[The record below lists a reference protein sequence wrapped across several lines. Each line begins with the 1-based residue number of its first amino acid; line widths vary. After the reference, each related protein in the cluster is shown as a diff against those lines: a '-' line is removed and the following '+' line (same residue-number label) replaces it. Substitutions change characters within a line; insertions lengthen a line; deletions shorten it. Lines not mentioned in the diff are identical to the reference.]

1 MNQPHDA
8 PNRGAAGPSS
18 TPHVLIVDD
27 DADIRAVLEMI
38 FTEDGYTASTC
49 DACDAALHVLQ
60 THAISLLVTDL
71 RLPGGGG
78 TGLIHHIAAAP
89 EPRPNIIVLT
99 AMRSLDAIAEL
110 TLLRDLGGRVV
121 TKPFDMETLLA
132 IAHELTGWPGRA

>member
-8 PNRGAAGPSS
+8 PNRRAAGPRD

-38 FTEDGYTASTC
+38 FTEDGYAATAC
-49 DACDAALHVLQ
+49 DTGDAALDVLQ
-60 THAISLLVTDL
+60 TRTISLLVTDL

-78 TGLIHHIAAAP
+78 TKLIRYIAAAP
-89 EPRPNIIVLT
+89 EPHPGIIVLT

-110 TLLRDLGGRVV
+110 ATLQALGGRVV
-121 TKPFDMETLLA
+121 TKPFDMEPLLA